1 MGLCC
6 NLIVSEAFWGQ
17 NIVESCVCLGCL
29 YLYKE
34 HILPLDHVIW
44 ALLSRISSV
53 SRSPGVLERIRL
65 KPLAKMKS
73 TSKVKAAFL
82 LKKGPETIKEMI
94 ANIRI

>member
-1 MGLCC
+1 M
-6 NLIVSEAFWGQ
+6 SEAFWGQ

-82 LKKGPETIKEMI
+82 LKKGPRNNKR
-94 ANIRI
+94 NDSQH